1 MISKRSTTPSN
12 GQPAHIL
19 YSRNVKHILR
29 HYRECF
35 LKKQALVLW
44 CRWWWWFWGI
54 LNLFHSFIFDSIT
67 KYSHFKDVK
76 EQGKEKINPIK
87 FLFPFIPSNTHWA
100 FLWLYLKEEKKNVYV
115 HSLSRMWWWWWREK
129 DIEWKRRMVFVLS
142 MNLYHHH
149 LCYFIFEG
157 AKMKRQMCTIN
168 THKILLMSF

>member
-19 YSRNVKHILR
+19 YSQNVKHILR

-87 FLFPFIPSNTHWA
+87 FLFPFTPSNTHWA
-100 FLWLYLKEEKKNVYV
+100 SLWLYLKEEKKCICTFLIEDVMVMVERERYRV
-115 HSLSRMWWWWWREK
+115 EKKDGVCVKYEPLSSS
-129 DIEWKRRMVFVLS
+129 FVLFHFWRS
-142 MNLYHHH
+142 QNGETNVHHKH
-149 LCYFIFEG
+149 
-157 AKMKRQMCTIN
+157 T
-168 THKILLMSF
+168 